1 MSMHKRIGVCALI
14 LCTVLLAQ
22 ETNFLEDVVY
32 DCGQN
37 SDGLEIGDIDN
48 DGKNE
53 LVVGNR
59 HSQDFSIFR
68 MKEGSW
74 NEMEP
79 YYTHET
85 KHAMGV
91 IHIADINGDGLNDVI
106 LAHYEDYNTIPC
118 DNKFG
123 ICYQNPSTNML
134 DPETE
139 YDLPSGQSSRA
150 LGVGDL
156 DGDGTPEIV
165 VTNERSG
172 SSMFVYGWNEER
184 GDVEL
189 LGTYSGPSGYTISI
203 SVGDV
208 TGDGIND
215 VVTHGSGIRVYPGTS
230 GGNLGSYDS
239 YNGGGESA
247 DIGDINNDGL
257 NDVVGNTAYGNGIET
272 WVQTPSGKLQSVG
285 ETTSGG
291 YTEDIEIVDITDDSL
306 VDAVTASRDR
316 SELWIYVQESGGLS
330 QDPVR
335 YVGVQGKWLNE
346 LAAGDLNGNG
356 YADVAGSNWGYSGVG
371 GTYEGSVSVWFYDS
385 PTGKLVHSSVKIP
398 QKCDFTMSV
407 TQNQIKY
414 NLFENERISLSVTD
428 LKGSTQRI
436 VTNEYR
442 AAGQYY
448 IPWNTYRKSSG
459 AYFIT
464 MQTEN
469 EAKTQKFLFVK

>member
-1 MSMHKRIGVCALI
+1 MKMLKGVTACVLI
-14 LCTVLLAQ
+14 LGTALFAQ
-22 ETNFLEDVVY
+22 ETNFIDDVIY
-32 DCGQN
+32 ICGEN

-48 DGKNE
+48 DGENE

-59 HSQDFSIFR
+59 HSQDFSIFE
-68 MKEGSW
+68 MKDGSW
-74 NEMEP
+74 NEMELS
-79 YYTHET
+79 YTHPT

-106 LAHYEDYNTIPC
+106 LAHYEDYNTIPA
-118 DNKFG
+118 DDKFG
-123 ICYQNPSTNML
+123 ICYQNASTNML
-134 DPETE
+134 DPEIE

-156 DGDGTPEIV
+156 TGDDSPEIV

-172 SSMFVYGWNEER
+172 SSMFVYGWNEKR

-189 LGTYSGPSGYTISI
+189 IGTYNGPSGWTISI

-208 TGDGIND
+208 TGDGKND
-215 VVTHGSGIRVYPGTS
+215 VVTHGDGIRVYAQNSSGTLES
-230 GGNLGSYDS
+230 PDT

-257 NDVVGNTAYGNGIET
+257 NDVVGNTAFDEGIET
-272 WVQTPSGKLQSVG
+272 WIQTSGGKLQSVG
-285 ETTSGG
+285 ETSSGG
-291 YTEDIEIVDITDDSL
+291 YTEDIEIIDVTNDDL

-330 QDPVR
+330 QNPVK

-356 YADVAGSNWGYSGVG
+356 FADVAGSNWGYSGVG
-371 GTYEGSVSVWFYDS
+371 GTYEGSVSIWFYDF
-385 PTGKLVHSSVKIP
+385 PTGKMVHSHVKIP
-398 QKCDFTMSV
+398 AKGSFNLSV

-414 NLFENERISLSVTD
+414 NLFENRKISLSVSD
-428 LKGSTQRI
+428 LKGRTQRI
-436 VTNEYR
+436 ITNEHKS
-442 AAGQYY
+442 AGQHF
-448 IPWNTYRKSSG
+448 IPWKDYQKSTG

-464 MQTEN
+464 LQTGD

>member
-1 MSMHKRIGVCALI
+1 MNMLKGLTVCALI
-14 LCTVLLAQ
+14 LCTALFAQ
-22 ETNFLEDVVY
+22 QTNFLEDVIY

-59 HSQDFSIFR
+59 HSQDFSIFE
-68 MKEGSW
+68 MKDGSW
-74 NEMEP
+74 NEMELS
-79 YYTHET
+79 YTHPT

-91 IHIADINGDGLNDVI
+91 IHIADINRDGLNDVI
-106 LAHYEDYNTIPC
+106 LAHYEDYNTIPA
-118 DNKFG
+118 DDKFG
-123 ICYQNPSTNML
+123 ICYQNATTNTL

-139 YDLPSGQSSRA
+139 YDLPSGQSSRS

-156 DGDGTPEIV
+156 TGDGYPNIV

-189 LGTYSGPSGYTISI
+189 IGTYSGPSGWTISI

-208 TGDGIND
+208 TGDGLND
-215 VVTHGSGIRVYPGTS
+215 VVTHGGSIRVYPQTSSGT
-230 GGNLGSYDS
+230 LGSYAS
-239 YNGGGESA
+239 YSGGGESA

-257 NDVVGNTAYGNGIET
+257 NDVVGNTAWGNGIET
-272 WVQTPSGKLQSVG
+272 WVQTSSGKLQSVG

-291 YTEDIEIVDITDDSL
+291 YTEDIELIDINDDDL

-330 QDPVR
+330 KNPVK

-356 YADVAGSNWGYSGVG
+356 HADVAGSNWGYSGVG

-398 QKCDFTMSV
+398 QKGAFNLSV
-407 TQNQIKY
+407 TQNQIRY
-414 NLFENERISLSVTD
+414 NLFENRNITLSVSD

-436 VTNEYR
+436 IANEHKS
-442 AAGQYY
+442 AGQYF
-448 IPWNTYRKSSG
+448 IPWRNYQKSSG

-464 MQTEN
+464 LQTED